1 MNIKTG
7 YHGCTEEDILQ
18 MTKEELQEA
27 ILRVFSVECY
37 QFAKTDSWMGTFLL
51 PDDIADA
58 FRGYT

>member
-1 MNIKTG
+1 M
-7 YHGCTEEDILQ
+7 E

-27 ILRVFSVECY
+27 ILRVFSLECY

-58 FRGYT
+58 FRGRC

>member
-1 MNIKTG
+1 MIKTG

-27 ILRVFSVECY
+27 ILRVFSIEFE
-37 QFAKTDSWMGTFLL
+37 QFAKTDSWMGCFLL

-58 FRGYT
+58 FRGRL